1 MCYGFGTNSTVPMES
16 KPALSSHRLRI
27 WLKSLVTLSP
37 DPSLSFPLP
46 FHDSYI
52 YQRIFKSDS
61 LKIGG
66 SLDFQGLGQKV
77 TMAFPA
83 ANEPEVVIVNSTLD
97 GGGNGS
103 GGNVGASGHRG
114 QAEPKPLPKP
124 LPRFP

>member
-1 MCYGFGTNSTVPMES
+1 M
-16 KPALSSHRLRI
+16 
-27 WLKSLVTLSP
+27 
-37 DPSLSFPLP
+37 
-46 FHDSYI
+46 
-52 YQRIFKSDS
+52 
-61 LKIGG
+61 
-66 SLDFQGLGQKV
+66 